1 MFSGQR
7 LLALVALFSMLACPA
22 FADEVFS
29 LKAGYLTL
37 NPEGDVAVS
46 TSDLAGTT
54 LDIDDDLGI
63 DDDADYFVEAA
74 LHLGS
79 FRLFAAYLPLSF
91 SGNSV
96 LTENINFNG
105 ETFVLGSRVDS
116 EVDLDIYEAGVAW
129 YLVNV
134 DDAPVR
140 VQFGPEL
147 AVKYVDVHV
156 EMQESEAGLN
166 ESESIGVP
174 VPTLG
179 ARARVAI
186 GDYLGVVGRVGYMEY
201 DDNSFLDVDAQV
213 EFTPLP
219 LVGLFA
225 GYRHMDI
232 DVDENDLF
240 IDATFAGPYA
250 GAMVRF

>member
-1 MFSGQR
+1 MISGQR
-7 LLALVALFSMLACPA
+7 LLTLVALFSMLACPA
-22 FADEVFS
+22 FADEVVT

-46 TSDLAGTT
+46 TSDLTGTS
-54 LDIDDDLGI
+54 LDIDDELGI

-74 LHLGS
+74 LQLGA

-91 SGNSV
+91 SGESI
-96 LTENINFNG
+96 LTRDIDFNG

-116 EVDLDIYEAGVAW
+116 DVDLDIYEAGIAW
-129 YLVNV
+129 HLVNI

-156 EMQESEAGLN
+156 ELQEGSAGLK

-179 ARARVAI
+179 ARARVAA
-186 GDYLGVVGRVGYMEY
+186 GDSLGVIGRVGYMEY

-213 EFTPLP
+213 EFSPLP

-225 GYRHMDI
+225 GYRYLDV
-232 DVDENDLF
+232 DVDESDVF
-240 IDATFAGPYA
+240 IDATFAGPYV
-250 GAMVRF
+250 GALVRF

>member
-7 LLALVALFSMLACPA
+7 LPALVALFSMLACPA
-22 FADEVFS
+22 FADEIFS
-29 LKAGYLTL
+29 LKAGYITL
-37 NPEGDVAVS
+37 DPEGEVAVS
-46 TSDLAGTT
+46 TSGLAGTR
-54 LDIDDDLGI
+54 LDIDDELGF

-74 LHLGS
+74 LQLGS

-91 SGNSV
+91 SGASV

-105 ETFVLGSRVDS
+105 ETFVVGSRVDS
-116 EVDLDIYEAGVAW
+116 EVDLDIYEAGIAW

-140 VQFGPEL
+140 VQIGPEL

-156 EMQESEAGLN
+156 EMQASDAGLN
-166 ESESIGVP
+166 ESEGIGVP

-179 ARARVAI
+179 ARARVAV

-213 EFTPLP
+213 EFSPLP
-219 LVGLFA
+219 MVGLFA

-240 IDATFAGPYA
+240 IDASFAGPYA